1 MKTRIIQKKDFQSIS
16 RIWKDSLNYDIY
28 ALLGNKIIIKYLN
41 IYFKNKKNLGFVIER
56 KKNIHGFVL
65 YGNDSKIR
73 NLIKKKYFILIIKKF
88 IYYLISLNLKKIL
101 IFIDIIIFISISKNL
116 DKQYRYSTE
125 LLCIA
130 IDNKIQNKG
139 LGKKLVKQSLLNNKY
154 FSNFKNITVR
164 TLNSTPKNIKFYNN
178 LGFKTFKIF
187 YGRTFL
193 KKNL

>member
-1 MKTRIIQKKDFQSIS
+1 M
-16 RIWKDSLNYDIY
+16 
-28 ALLGNKIIIKYLN
+28 
-41 IYFKNKKNLGFVIER
+41 
-56 KKNIHGFVL
+56 
-65 YGNDSKIR
+65 
-73 NLIKKKYFILIIKKF
+73 
-88 IYYLISLNLKKIL
+88 
-101 IFIDIIIFISISKNL
+101 SISKNL

>member
-73 NLIKKKYFILIIKKF
+73 NLIKKKIFYF
-88 IYYLISLNLKKIL
+88 NNKKIYL
-101 IFIDIIIFISISKNL
+101 
-116 DKQYRYSTE
+116 
-125 LLCIA
+125 
-130 IDNKIQNKG
+130 
-139 LGKKLVKQSLLNNKY
+139 LLN
-154 FSNFKNITVR
+154 FFK
-164 TLNSTPKNIKFYNN
+164 F
-178 LGFKTFKIF
+178 
-187 YGRTFL
+187 
-193 KKNL
+193 KKNFNFY